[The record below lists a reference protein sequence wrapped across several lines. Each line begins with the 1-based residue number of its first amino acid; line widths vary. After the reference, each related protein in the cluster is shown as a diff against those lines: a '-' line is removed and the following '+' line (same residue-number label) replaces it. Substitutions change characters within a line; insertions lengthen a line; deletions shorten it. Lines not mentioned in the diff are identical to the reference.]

1 MVSGMRSSRLLT
13 RQPLAGMGAWS
24 VIALGTHCLFGPHVA
39 WAEVYVTGVSVDGRS
54 LPISAEAPTRNK
66 EPTVR
71 FTSTVG
77 QVTFTFEGEA
87 DTPAVTIGGAMPADA
102 LPPPRG
108 TRLRFRLDGH
118 DADWRDRPARGRVIL
133 WFVDHEGNAVG
144 STETALPGQTVGW
157 LGSPE
162 GSPLRPYSF
171 SATAPPLATRVMAN
185 FISGYEEVVGT
196 MGISDVTITITS
208 PDAAAAEYPVPI
220 GGIDEVSHPLSTPA
234 GWGRAGS
241 RGELSRMAGRTAG
254 GDGPLLTIIDDDPQQ
269 YGAWALTK
277 GAATQPGDTATV
289 SWRANHSFGKGGP
302 LQTSYA
308 SLSPGEYRFRV
319 AACFP
324 GGQPT
329 GAEASVRVVVVP
341 PWYQRADVWLASGI
355 MAVAGAALAA
365 RQISLQR
372 LRRRLDAVERE
383 HALERER
390 ARIARDLHDEIGA
403 GLTEIAM
410 QTAWLR
416 RDVAESALP
425 ETVARADKA
434 CQAAIDLTRSVDA
447 IVWAV
452 NPVNDTLDRF
462 VSYLTQTTE
471 QFTDAAGLA
480 VRFDVPARL
489 PAVPLPGPVRHS
501 LFLIVR
507 EAVNN
512 AVKHAQCQLIRLSVQ
527 LDRNNLLT
535 IVVEDDGRGFAPA
548 AALHPGLGLESM
560 QQRAADLRGTLTIS
574 PQPAGGTRVAI
585 AISVPTSPPG

>member
-1 MVSGMRSSRLLT
+1 MRPRSIVVLGMLCLSG
-13 RQPLAGMGAWS
+13 PPA
-24 VIALGTHCLFGPHVA
+24 A
-39 WAEVYVTGVSVDGRS
+39 WAEVRVTGVSVDGRP
-54 LPISAEAPTRNK
+54 LPMSTEAPPGNE

-71 FTSTVG
+71 FTATAQ
-77 QVTFTFEGEA
+77 QVTFSFEGEA
-87 DTPAVTIGGAMPADA
+87 DTPAVTVGGAMPADA

-118 DADWRDRPARGRVIL
+118 DADWRDRPARGRIIL
-133 WFVDHEGNAVG
+133 RFVDHEGNTVG
-144 STETALPGQTVGW
+144 STETALPGQTAGW
-157 LGSPE
+157 QGSPE
-162 GSPLRPYSF
+162 GSPMSPYSF
-171 SATAPPLATRVMAN
+171 STIAPPLATRVIAN
-185 FISGYEEVVGT
+185 FISGYEQVVGA
-196 MGISDVTITITS
+196 MGIDDVTITITS
-208 PDAAAAEYPVPI
+208 PDAAAAEYPLPI
-220 GGIDEVSHPLSTPA
+220 GGIDEASHPLSTPA
-234 GWGRAGS
+234 GWGRSGS
-241 RGELSRMAGRTAG
+241 RGELSRVASRTAG

-269 YGAWALTK
+269 YGAWTLTK
-277 GAATQPGDTATV
+277 GAATQPGDTATL
-289 SWRANHSFGKGGP
+289 SWRASHSFGEGGP

-308 SLSPGEYRFRV
+308 GLSPGEYRFRV
-319 AACFP
+319 SACFP

-329 GAEASVRVVVVP
+329 GAEASLRVIVVP
-341 PWYQRADVWLASGI
+341 PWYRRADVWLAIGL

-365 RQISLQR
+365 RQIALVR
-372 LRRRLDAVERE
+372 LRRRLEAVERE

-390 ARIARDLHDEIGA
+390 ARIARDLHDEVGA

-416 RDVAESALP
+416 RDVAQSAPP
-425 ETVARADKA
+425 ETVARAEKA

-452 NPVNDTLDRF
+452 NPANDTLDRF

-489 PAVPLPGPVRHS
+489 PAVPLPGPIRHD

-512 AVKHAQCQLIRLSVQ
+512 AVKHAQCHLIRLSVQ

-560 QQRAADLRGTLTIS
+560 QQRAADLGGTLSIS
-574 PQPAGGTRVAI
+574 PQPAGGTRVTI